1 MGSGTRSGK
10 DKQHPET
17 AAVRLREGGNNVD
30 EASRLALVDRAATL
44 AHKEVQAGSREK
56 GGPIINLSKK
66 PTRESAW
73 A

>member
-1 MGSGTRSGK
+1 M
-10 DKQHPET
+10 
-17 AAVRLREGGNNVD
+17 RLMEGGNNVD
-30 EASRLALVDRAATL
+30 EASCLALVDRAATL
-44 AHKEVQAGSREK
+44 AHKEVQAGSRKK